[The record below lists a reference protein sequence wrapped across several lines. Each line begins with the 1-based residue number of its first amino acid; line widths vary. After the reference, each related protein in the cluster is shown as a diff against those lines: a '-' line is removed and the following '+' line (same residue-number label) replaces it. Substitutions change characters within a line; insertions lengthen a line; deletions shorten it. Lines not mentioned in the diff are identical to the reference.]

1 MEVTFSAQAR
11 YNEYMDGGSAWSDEA
26 LMLAYAGGDSGAFD
40 ELFKRY
46 GKRLFNFLLRATGDR
61 AMAEDLFQATFL
73 RLHQARK
80 GYVAGTFKA
89 FLFTIAANLLRDERS
104 RAEHRRRTNMDEE
117 AIEAIPASNRS
128 TDSDPESL
136 VEARE
141 TTKAVEAA
149 IAELPQGLREVLLLS
164 RYQGLSGREIASAL
178 GISEGAVKVR
188 LFRALAQLRAA
199 LRAPDKAAGE
209 SGNE

>member
-1 MEVTFSAQAR
+1 MSGA
-11 YNEYMDGGSAWSDEA
+11 SAWNDED
-26 LMLAYAGGDSGAFD
+26 LMLAYAGGDAGAFD

-46 GKRLFNFLLRATGDR
+46 GARLFNFLLRATGDR

-80 GYVAGTFKA
+80 NYAAGTFKA
-89 FLFTIAANLLRDERS
+89 FLFTIAANLLRDEWN
-104 RAEHRRRTNMDEE
+104 RAEHKRRVSMDDEV
-117 AIEAIPASNRS
+117 IETIPAGNRS
-128 TDSDPESL
+128 TDSDPESFI
-136 VEARE
+136 EARQ
-141 TTKAVEAA
+141 TTKVLEGA
-149 IAELPQGLREVLLLS
+149 IEQLPQGLREVLLLS
-164 RYQGLSGREIASAL
+164 RYQGLANREIASAL